1 MAALSI
7 DIMQMEQGVKII
19 LFINSLAGGGAERVT
34 ATLAN
39 YWARQHWDVT
49 IVTLAPA
56 SEDFYSLD
64 PAVNRF
70 AMDLSGN
77 SANALDALC
86 QNARR
91 VQALRRVIREIR
103 PEVALSMMSTP
114 NVLLALACCGLSGV
128 CAIGS
133 ERCYPPF
140 FPLGRAWHALR
151 SRMYA
156 RLAAVVA
163 LTQESASW
171 IQKNSSARRI
181 PVIPN
186 PVSWPLADSLP
197 RIEPRQVCGPERK
210 ILLAVGRL
218 SQEKG
223 FDMLIKVFSRLAPRH
238 SDWDLVIL
246 GEGPD
251 RQMLEARCE
260 EVQCGHRIFIPG
272 LAGNVGEWYTRADLY
287 VMSSLY
293 EGFPNALAEALA
305 HGLPAVSFDCDTGP
319 RDIVRHGLDGFLVP
333 AGSAVEL
340 EAMLDRVMN
349 NGELRQRLAL
359 RAGDARERFSLQK
372 IACMWEELFRELRD
386 AGSVTAAS
394 PVEAEN
400 KEVSP

>member
-1 MAALSI
+1 MAGLSI
-7 DIMQMEQGVKII
+7 GIMQMEQGVKIL

-49 IVTLAPA
+49 IVTLAPL

-64 PAVNRF
+64 PGVKRI

-77 SANALDALC
+77 SAHVLDALC
-86 QNARR
+86 RNARR
-91 VQALRRVIREIR
+91 VQVLRRVIMQIR
-103 PEVALSMMSTP
+103 PQVVLSMMSTP
-114 NVLLALACCGLSGV
+114 NVLLAFASSGISGV
-128 CAIGS
+128 STIGS
-133 ERCYPPF
+133 ERCYPPY

-156 RLAAVVA
+156 RLGAVVA

-171 IQKNSSARRI
+171 IRQNSSARRI

-186 PVSWPLADSLP
+186 PVSWPLAPGLP
-197 RIEPRQVCGPERK
+197 RIEPGEVCGPERK

-223 FDMLIKVFSRLAPRH
+223 FDILIEVFSRLAGSHP
-238 SDWDLVIL
+238 DWDLVIL

-251 RQMLEARCE
+251 RQMLEAQCE
-260 EVQCGHRIFIPG
+260 EAWCGHRILLPG
-272 LAGNVGEWYTRADLY
+272 LAGNVGEWYAWADLY

-340 EAMLDRVMN
+340 QASLDLVMSD
-349 NGELRQRLAL
+349 GELRQRLAV
-359 RAGDARERFSLQK
+359 RAGEARERFSLEK

-386 AGSVTAAS
+386 AGIATVAS
-394 PVEAEN
+394 PVAAEN
-400 KEVSP
+400 KGVSS